1 MSFRSQ
7 QHRRLKQIPLTGTS
21 GVGVF
26 NFRFRC
32 SKSSDARADIP
43 VADEDIAPSELCLS
57 LFRCRR
63 AATLKPKC
71 QLLQNV
77 APSELI
83 QMYQKSDAYAELQ
96 VASEC
101 CALRVLIVPGNGIR
115 ADGVLRG
122 AIGINKSRYTT
133 PNEQESATLSTV
145 PIRTYGL
152 AQGRGE
158 FLPLPMVSVSAEE
171 IIKCREVLGGLVQL
185 WDEEF
190 ARFGGRSKPT
200 IR

>member
-1 MSFRSQ
+1 M
-7 QHRRLKQIPLTGTS
+7 
-21 GVGVF
+21 
-26 NFRFRC
+26 
-32 SKSSDARADIP
+32 
-43 VADEDIAPSELCLS
+43 
-57 LFRCRR
+57 
-63 AATLKPKC
+63 
-71 QLLQNV
+71 
-77 APSELI
+77 
-83 QMYQKSDAYAELQ
+83 
-96 VASEC
+96 
-101 CALRVLIVPGNGIR
+101 VPGNGIR
-115 ADGVLRG
+115 ADGIFRG
-122 AIGINKSRYTT
+122 AICINKSRYTT